1 MAPEDLSY
9 LLEKPTEEEEE
20 RVRKAVESECIKAIS
35 VYLDEVA
42 ATMET
47 QSIDCLNP
55 ATLRAMSEE
64 MKKRLTQ
71 DGNTN
76 NNN

>member
-1 MAPEDLSY
+1 MPEDLSY

-20 RVRKAVESECIKAIS
+20 RVRKAVEAECVKAIS

-64 MKKRLTQ
+64 MKKRLTNYDDTQ
-71 DGNTN
+71 PEN
-76 NNN
+76 

>member
-1 MAPEDLSY
+1 MPEDLSY

-20 RVRKAVESECIKAIS
+20 RVRKAVEAECIKAIS

-64 MKKRLTQ
+64 MKKRLTNYDDTQ
-71 DGNTN
+71 PEN
-76 NNN
+76 